1 MRGAAAAV
9 NIINHDACFAVK
21 IDVDLIG
28 ALGAFMALS
37 CRMETGT
44 SHLEYRIV
52 PSEPAARPE
61 PVPAGYEAVS
71 ARAST
76 MQATRKRRLLF
87 YTHALTHGGAER
99 VMAMLAS
106 AMAEAGNDVFFAVD
120 HIADD
125 HGIALSKDVK
135 LVTLGGS
142 HFMQLV
148 KIARLLKDIQ
158 PDWILSALASSNAK
172 MSMAAVFAGM
182 TGRHI
187 LSWHGFPQAEP
198 SLISQIGYAFLP
210 LTARLSAHQVCVS
223 DSLLAHMRKAGVPVH
238 RSSRIYNPVDMGGLD
253 APAERVRQNDAPVV
267 LSAGRLAPVKDFPT
281 LVRAFAQLPHAGAR
295 LIILGEGS
303 ERKKIE
309 TEARS
314 LGVADRVIL
323 PGHVHDMRPWF
334 SQASVFVLPSLS
346 ESFSN
351 VVVEALSFG
360 LPVVATDCGGPREIL
375 DGGRFGVLIKRRD
388 VRAMSLAIA
397 AAFHDDGS
405 MADLRRAR
413 AQEFSLSVALQ
424 GYCDLLQRLET

>member
-1 MRGAAAAV
+1 MRGATAAI
-9 NIINHDACFAVK
+9 NIIKHAGCSAVK
-21 IDVDLIG
+21 IDADLIG
-28 ALGAFMALS
+28 ALGTFVALS
-37 CRMETGT
+37 APMEKGT
-44 SHLEYRIV
+44 SQLEYRIV
-52 PSEPAARPE
+52 PSEPATRLE
-61 PVPAGYEAVS
+61 PVPPKRVAARVS
-71 ARAST
+71 ASAVP
-76 MQATRKRRLLF
+76 ATRKRRLLF

-106 AMAEAGNDVFFAVD
+106 AMADAGNDVFFAVD
-120 HIADD
+120 HITDD
-125 HGIALSKDVK
+125 HGIALSNDVK

-142 HFMQLV
+142 HLMQLV
-148 KIARLLKDIQ
+148 KIGRLLKDTQ

-182 TGRHI
+182 SKRHI

-223 DSLLAHMRKAGVPVH
+223 DALLAHMRKAGVPAH
-238 RSSRIYNPVDMGGLD
+238 RSSRIYNPVDMAGLD
-253 APAERVRQNDAPVV
+253 APAERVRHNDAPVV

-309 TEARS
+309 AEARS
-314 LGVADRVIL
+314 LGVADRVTL

-334 SQASVFVLPSLS
+334 SQADVFVLPSLS

-375 DGGRFGVLIKRRD
+375 DGGRFGALIKRRD
-388 VRAMSLAIA
+388 ARAMSRAIA
-397 AAFHDDGS
+397 AAFQDDGS
-405 MADLRRAR
+405 IADLRRAR
-413 AQEFSLSVALQ
+413 AQNFSLEVALQ
-424 GYCDLLQRLET
+424 GYCDLLQRLEA